1 MQTGPSW
8 SLKALT
14 QAHCGWISLY
24 PPCRNVSHHVRYVIA
39 EGLAQRGRPTCMR
52 PHSWSGDR
60 AGNGTRAFR
69 PEALYPTAQLTPDP
83 STGIHKPGF
92 KSSPGRHSTATRLA
106 RRPPLGNQAS
116 CANRRSPGSA
126 WTLLG
131 NGHYSKETKRPGG
144 RHSGELAVLRDLA
157 ECFHAAFW
165 PNRTGFWPTVLSARL
180 IPNRWVCAVQPPS
193 SMVSP
198 PPVFPPSPP
207 HSGAFCFR
215 PD

>member
-24 PPCRNVSHHVRYVIA
+24 PPCGNVSHHVRYVIA

-116 CANRRSPGSA
+116 CANRRSPGSSVDTA
-126 WTLLG
+126 GKWALQQTDQ
-131 NGHYSKETKRPGG
+131 ETRRTPLRGAGSASRFG
-144 RHSGELAVLRDLA
+144 RMFPRCFLAK
-157 ECFHAAFW
+157 
-165 PNRTGFWPTVLSARL
+165 
-180 IPNRWVCAVQPPS
+180 
-193 SMVSP
+193 
-198 PPVFPPSPP
+198 
-207 HSGAFCFR
+207 
-215 PD
+215 